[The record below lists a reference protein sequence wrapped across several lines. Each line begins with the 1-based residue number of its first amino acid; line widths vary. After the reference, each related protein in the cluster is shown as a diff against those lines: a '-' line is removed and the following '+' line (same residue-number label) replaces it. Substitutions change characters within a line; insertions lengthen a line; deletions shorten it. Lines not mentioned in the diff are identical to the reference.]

1 MSINVSSNFDLFAQL
16 PLDER
21 TVVIDLTARD
31 AIDAGQRYEG
41 LMVYVLSDENRYVLR
56 GGATNADWCLDIVAD
71 SAGLTTLP
79 DSLIVPGMAAVG
91 NDAQSGL
98 VSGVMRFVENAQS
111 VTDFTPTNSWRM
123 LTNRLIV
130 DPDANYTSDSA
141 NANFSQVMLATG
153 NANNFGTLT
162 GATSLAQHFGTGTIT
177 TQNGHV
183 ITSTLNDAGNITTNI
198 VLGVSGVTQPAA
210 SGTITTNQVIVV
222 QSGPTGPTS
231 TITLN
236 EGIHIRTP
244 RPEGTTTTNRA
255 IMIEDQVGPG
265 TSHAI
270 YSEGGQSYH
279 EGNFG
284 LGIVTPLSQLHV
296 DGSISTK
303 TTQSAIDYNVLTT
316 DYYIGITDTSV
327 ARTVTLPSM
336 ANAGDGKTYII
347 MDESL
352 AAGTNNITVDTA
364 DAALINGGAS
374 QPITTNGG
382 SMTVRSNGTNWFII

>member
-1 MSINVSSNFDLFAQL
+1 M
-16 PLDER
+16 
-21 TVVIDLTARD
+21 
-31 AIDAGQRYEG
+31 
-41 LMVYVLSDENRYVLR
+41 
-56 GGATNADWCLDIVAD
+56 
-71 SAGLTTLP
+71 
-79 DSLIVPGMAAVG
+79 
-91 NDAQSGL
+91 
-98 VSGVMRFVENAQS
+98 
-111 VTDFTPTNSWRM
+111 
-123 LTNRLIV
+123 
-130 DPDANYTSDSA
+130 
-141 NANFSQVMLATG
+141 
-153 NANNFGTLT
+153 
-162 GATSLAQHFGTGTIT
+162 
-177 TQNGHV
+177 
-183 ITSTLNDAGNITTNI
+183 
-198 VLGVSGVTQPAA
+198 
-210 SGTITTNQVIVV
+210 IVV